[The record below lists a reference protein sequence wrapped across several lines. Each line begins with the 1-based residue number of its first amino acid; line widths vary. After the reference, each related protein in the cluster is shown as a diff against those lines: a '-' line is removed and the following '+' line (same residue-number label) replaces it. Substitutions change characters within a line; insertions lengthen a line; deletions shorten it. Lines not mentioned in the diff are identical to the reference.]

1 MQHSLKNSCFG
12 VSFRLKKEINDTA
25 VKDARNL
32 FRSKKEIDDTTVID
46 IKDISRLKKENEA
59 VKDG

>member
-12 VSFRLKKEINDTA
+12 VSFRLKKEI
-25 VKDARNL
+25 
-32 FRSKKEIDDTTVID
+32 DDTTVKD
-46 IKDISRLKKENEA
+46 IRDISRLKKENEA